1 MYDVKQNYGTY
12 KEVVKHG
19 LYSVSEAEAVHRNC
33 FWRGPFDGFSKD
45 FIQPLKYVQR
55 IKGTI
60 WRVKIN

>member
-45 FIQPLKYVQR
+45 FNSA
-55 IKGTI
+55 IKI
-60 WRVKIN
+60 CSKN